1 MGLFD
6 FLKKDGAAAPETS
19 GFPFVLGAPANGMFL
34 LMEQIPDEVFSGGVL
49 GVCCGIDPEEY
60 SGFAFGMGLE
70 RLALGRYKISD
81 MRLIF
86 ENDIRFLEQF

>member
-1 MGLFD
+1 MKLSRKWLQEFVDVGPVSDRD
-6 FLKKDGAAAPETS
+6 FAEAMTIS
-19 GFPFVLGAPANGMFL
+19 G
-34 LMEQIPDEVFSGGVL
+34 SK
-49 GVCCGIDPEEY
+49 EEY

-70 RLALGRYKISD
+70 RLALGQYKISD